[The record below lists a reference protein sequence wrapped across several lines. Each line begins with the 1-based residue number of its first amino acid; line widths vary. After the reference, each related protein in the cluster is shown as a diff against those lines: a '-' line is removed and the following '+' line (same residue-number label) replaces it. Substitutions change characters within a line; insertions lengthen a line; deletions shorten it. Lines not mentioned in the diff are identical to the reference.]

1 MPKEYDLFQTNEK
14 ERAARMMETTTR
26 AEYNADYVNV
36 FTSQLEHG
44 DIAVARWRH
53 PLRMTATTKGVF
65 NVETLSF
72 ME

>member
-1 MPKEYDLFQTNEK
+1 
-14 ERAARMMETTTR
+14 MMETTTR